1 MSIITTLVFKFET
14 EFYNVKIDTDRSKC
28 FLEYKHSFKT
38 KYIKAKTK
46 YEINYT
52 KLWIGTLNSGVSNVS
67 TDSPKFLFDKNA
79 KYETLLM
86 QVEPN
91 KYIHVYNMINEFET
105 DDSIV
110 YFNTIKSN
118 SFGILN
124 FAETKHYTV
133 LMFNI
138 SKNFSY
144 VNINNSYKKSSSNP
158 FEALNDLDID
168 KIPNDAII
176 PHNNY

>member
-1 MSIITTLVFKFET
+1 MSVITTLVYKFET
-14 EFYNVKIDTDRSKC
+14 DFYNVKIDTNKSKC
-28 FLEYKHSFKT
+28 YLEYKHSFKT

-52 KLWIGTLNSGVSNVS
+52 KLWIGTLSDTLSNIS
-67 TDSPKFLFDKNA
+67 IDSSNFLFDENA

-105 DDSIV
+105 DDFIL
-110 YFNTIKSN
+110 YFNTIKSS

-124 FAETKHYTV
+124 FAETKHYTI

-144 VNINNSYKKSSSNP
+144 VNINNSYKKSNSNP
-158 FEALNDLDID
+158 FESLNDLNIE
-168 KIPNDAII
+168 KIPKDAII
-176 PHNNY
+176 PYNKY